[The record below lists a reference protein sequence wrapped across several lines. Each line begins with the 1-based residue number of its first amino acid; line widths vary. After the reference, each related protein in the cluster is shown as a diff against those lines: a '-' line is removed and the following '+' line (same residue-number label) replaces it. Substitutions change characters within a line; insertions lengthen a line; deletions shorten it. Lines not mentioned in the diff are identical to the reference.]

1 MQRDAVDPPVTS
13 QMEPTPRGSPSSCA
27 LPPSI
32 RDLREL
38 VTTELEDAANRFGDI
53 ADIAE
58 GGASLTAIASYARKC
73 QARMLAALTQADREP
88 DWTPTPSNV
97 NALPEPIR
105 SFIHQLET
113 RCDPSGDTRELVI
126 ARDTIKALERLV
138 AELTQAD
145 REQEKKEEE
154 ATRVEGQTS

>member
-38 VTTELEDAANRFGDI
+38 VTTELEDAANRVGDI

-73 QARMLAALTQADREP
+73 QARMLAALTQADREQKEIMR
-88 DWTPTPSNV
+88 DDRQGR
-97 NALPEPIR
+97 LDGQR
-105 SFIHQLET
+105 H
-113 RCDPSGDTRELVI
+113 RGD
-126 ARDTIKALERLV
+126 
-138 AELTQAD
+138 
-145 REQEKKEEE
+145 
-154 ATRVEGQTS
+154 EGS